1 MQVPE
6 VEGMARG
13 RKVAAAVVLSLMMVP
28 FVNGGPIPPLEGA
41 ASKVFSMGFAGP
53 FTGPAAESGTN
64 MKDAALLALD
74 GIGSTVGPYKIDPTW
89 IDEQSD
95 PVKSTQAFEEAVTN
109 KHIQMGCLEW
119 HSSDAVAMMDVAAK
133 YQIPFLFAMGATEIV
148 NEKFKK
154 DPQKYGYWLKGWP
167 VPGNLAT
174 PYVDALEQFI
184 ASGAY
189 KPAHGKKVALWSEE
203 TDWGHSLADALN
215 GAFVRHGWQ
224 VAAKEFFPIN
234 QTDHHAM
241 LTKFKNL
248 GVSVIAGTATAPQAM
263 SALLKQ
269 RSEVGLDAVV
279 VADGVGYIGNFY
291 QLTGPASDYVL
302 DMQPLFASTKAQAFV
317 TKFKTRFGVDPSPT
331 SGGVAYDWA
340 NFCIKV
346 LQRTLQEYGDLTSAN
361 IYKVERDEVETG
373 KLTYGDGIMMKE
385 YKFTP
390 QSVPDPLIG
399 TDAFIFPVIQ
409 YFSGKPLI
417 VFPAAQKT
425 AVFKAPQ

>member
-1 MQVPE
+1 MAQLRRGGDDGRRRQVPD
-6 VEGMARG
+6 
-13 RKVAAAVVLSLMMVP
+13 
-28 FVNGGPIPPLEGA
+28 PIPLRDGRDGDRQREVQEG
-41 ASKVFSMGFAGP
+41 S
-53 FTGPAAESGTN
+53 AE
-64 MKDAALLALD
+64 
-74 GIGSTVGPYKIDPTW
+74 VR
-89 IDEQSD
+89 
-95 PVKSTQAFEEAVTN
+95 
-109 KHIQMGCLEW
+109 
-119 HSSDAVAMMDVAAK
+119 
-133 YQIPFLFAMGATEIV
+133 
-148 NEKFKK
+148 
-154 DPQKYGYWLKGWP
+154 YWLKGWP

-203 TDWGHSLADALN
+203 TDWGHSLAYALN

-224 VAAKEFFPIN
+224 VVGKEFFPIN

-263 SALLKQ
+263 SALLKR

-291 QLTGPASDYVL
+291 KL
-302 DMQPLFASTKAQAFV
+302 
-317 TKFKTRFGVDPSPT
+317 
-331 SGGVAYDWA
+331 
-340 NFCIKV
+340 
-346 LQRTLQEYGDLTSAN
+346 
-361 IYKVERDEVETG
+361 ERDEVETG
-373 KLTYGDGIMMKE
+373 KLTYTDGIMMKE
-385 YKFTP
+385 YKFTA
-390 QSVPDPLIG
+390 QSVPDPVIG